1 MPPRSVGEKF
11 HSSGACCL
19 NTHRATCECVFI
31 GRDERGERS
40 RLDPFGSVVAGE
52 LETLPKYRVTWI
64 GPERETMTT
73 LCPIFAGFLHK
84 GFRRWNSL
92 FINREDRQVG
102 FGPEADIAHLS
113 GKLPNERLR

>member
-1 MPPRSVGEKF
+1 MSAENDPGLTRSAR
-11 HSSGACCL
+11 SLRASL
-19 NTHRATCECVFI
+19 RLSQNT
-31 GRDERGERS
+31 GS
-40 RLDPFGSVVAGE
+40 LGSVPRE
-52 LETLPKYRVTWI
+52 R
-64 GPERETMTT
+64 ERETMTT
-73 LCPIFAGFLHK
+73 LCPIFVGFLHK

>member
-1 MPPRSVGEKF
+1 
-11 HSSGACCL
+11 
-19 NTHRATCECVFI
+19 
-31 GRDERGERS
+31 
-40 RLDPFGSVVAGE
+40 
-52 LETLPKYRVTWI
+52 
-64 GPERETMTT
+64 MTT